1 MMVHGVGM
9 QGDTQAT
16 EDEEPRTREDVQA
29 ALVSDLTGIVR
40 EVLELPERQAAEVAA
55 RLFWAMR
62 KAWGGRRVR
71 FYSAKSE
78 ELRAQ
83 ARAMFTG
90 ANALS
95 VCQEL
100 GISRSRF
107 YELISKDG
115 RRRERKG
122 QKPE

>member
-1 MMVHGVGM
+1 MVHGVGM
-9 QGDTQAT
+9 RGDTQAT

-100 GISRSRF
+100 GISLSRF

-115 RRRERKG
+115 RRRKRKG

>member
-1 MMVHGVGM
+1 MVRGVGM
-9 QGDTQAT
+9 QGDTQAAD
-16 EDEEPRTREDVQA
+16 DEEPRTREDVQA
-29 ALVSDLTGIVR
+29 ALVTDLTGIVR
-40 EVLELPERQAAEVAA
+40 EVLDLPERQAAEVAA

-71 FYSAKSE
+71 FHSAKSE

-90 ANALS
+90 ANAVA